1 MAIETRK
8 AVISGVSTTYAEAG
22 EPGRPALV
30 LIHSGAFSQDG
41 FFNNVFCWEMVLEAL
56 GEEFHVFAVETLGQG
71 GTALPP
77 ERAELAFDSAID
89 HVAEFIAAMELTDV
103 HLVGHDEGALIAV
116 RLAFNKPDL
125 VRSCCVVNPNSLTP
139 PGDSI
144 ENPLLT
150 AGAFA
155 FGSPE
160 AQRWV
165 LERTSASRA
174 HVAAGTY
181 LATAETLAASDAD
194 LDIRRDQRERIS
206 NSINRLRIDNFAR
219 FRDEGFPVPI
229 LILWGSEDPLA
240 KRTQAGQWGL
250 GHLYCAAAS
259 GRSLFDAIAP
269 KQPLTQLRLISGAGY
284 MPFREAPAAFAGSV
298 AGFIT
303 AIENNSQGS
312 T

>member
-8 AVISGVSTTYAEAG
+8 VVISGVSTTYAEAG
-22 EPGRPALV
+22 VPGKPALV

-41 FFNNVFCWEMVLEAL
+41 FFNNVYCWEMVLETL

-71 GTALPP
+71 GTSLPP
-77 ERAELAFDSAID
+77 ERAELEFDSAID
-89 HVAEFIAAMELTDV
+89 HVAEFIAAMELTGV

-116 RLAFNKPDL
+116 RLAFDKPDL
-125 VRSCCVVNPNSLTP
+125 VRSCCVVNANSLTP

-150 AGAFA
+150 AGGFA

-160 AQRWV
+160 AQRWM
-165 LERTSASRA
+165 LERASAARG
-174 HVAAGTY
+174 HVTAGAY
-181 LATAETLAASDAD
+181 LATAEALAANDEG
-194 LDIRRDQRERIS
+194 LDIRRDQRERIA
-206 NSINRLRIDNFAR
+206 NSINRLRIENFPR
-219 FRDEGFPVPI
+219 FRDKGFPVPI
-229 LILWGSEDPLA
+229 LILWGNDDPLA
-240 KRTQAGQWGL
+240 KRTQAEQWGL

-259 GRSLFDAIAP
+259 GRSLFDVVAP
-269 KQPLTQLRLISGAGY
+269 RQPMTQLRLISGAGY
-284 MPFREAPAAFAGSV
+284 MPFREAPEAFVGSV

-303 AIENNSQGS
+303 AIESTSRGS